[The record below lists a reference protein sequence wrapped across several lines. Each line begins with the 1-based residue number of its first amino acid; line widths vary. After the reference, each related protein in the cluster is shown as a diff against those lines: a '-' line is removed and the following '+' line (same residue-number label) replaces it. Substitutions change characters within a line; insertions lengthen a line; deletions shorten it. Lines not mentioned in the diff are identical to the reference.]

1 MSEEILK
8 TLMQLFALIVKQDGG
23 MLNSE
28 RDYVVNFLRNK
39 ISLESVNEYLEMFDS
54 YSGPVLE
61 SAGETVNA
69 PPSVKD
75 SVRIFGICKKINRTL
90 NQSQKVVVLMRLYE
104 LVDADNRYTLQR
116 MNIINTVAEVFKI
129 PSDEFKVLKHS

>member
-1 MSEEILK
+1 
-8 TLMQLFALIVKQDGG
+8 
-23 MLNSE
+23 
-28 RDYVVNFLRNK
+28 
-39 ISLESVNEYLEMFDS
+39 MFDS

-104 LVDADNRYTLQR
+104 LVDADNRYTLQENEYYQYGR
-116 MNIINTVAEVFKI
+116 RSIWA
-129 PSDEFKVLKHS
+129 PSDEFKSIETFVRKKMQKKAKRARFLL